1 MSPPDYPGIPSR
13 NKLPSKPLV
22 EVERE
27 AVSDADTVRAFHS
40 HGKLGISIG
49 SNVVVAAIT
58 AGLTW
63 LASHHGE
70 PAVDCA
76 SKADLNAM
84 DKHVSELS
92 ASVKD
97 LTTSISRNADQ
108 AHNDTQNVATELH
121 SYINSHAK

>member
-1 MSPPDYPGIPSR
+1 LSHVAPDYPGIPSR

-40 HGKLGISIG
+40 HGKLGFSVG

-63 LASHHGE
+63 LASHGSGAASRLREQGRPERHG
-70 PAVDCA
+70 
-76 SKADLNAM
+76 
-84 DKHVSELS
+84 
-92 ASVKD
+92 
-97 LTTSISRNADQ
+97 Q
-108 AHNDTQNVATELH
+108 ARKRTL
-121 SYINSHAK
+121 